1 MTKVREKSLQ
11 SLLND
16 LNFLLQAE
24 GYNSKGA
31 MMSFVLFCSYV
42 VQYGDS
48 VLYVAYNKKK
58 RKTYRQM
65 HEKLYRSPKGGKIG
79 SFISGHYIQYMSFI
93 IKTSSFTVSCYE
105 HFTQIFTSHYLLL
118 FAALR

>member
-24 GYNSKGA
+24 VCNSKGA

-42 VQYGDS
+42 EQYGDS
-48 VLYVAYNKKK
+48 VLYVVSYVILYVVYNVKARK
-58 RKTYRQM
+58 R
-65 HEKLYRSPKGGKIG
+65 EKHIGKCTKNVTEALKGGK
-79 SFISGHYIQYMSFI
+79 
-93 IKTSSFTVSCYE
+93 
-105 HFTQIFTSHYLLL
+105 
-118 FAALR
+118 